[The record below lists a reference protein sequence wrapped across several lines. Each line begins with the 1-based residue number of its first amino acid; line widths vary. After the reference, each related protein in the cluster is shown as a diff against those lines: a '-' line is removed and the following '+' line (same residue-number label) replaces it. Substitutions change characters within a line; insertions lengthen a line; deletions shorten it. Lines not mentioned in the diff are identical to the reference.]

1 MPLNAPDPRVGG
13 PRTHRPARGGLGP
26 RRSRVL
32 VPAALGCPKGYS
44 YAGLYSPT
52 KANGIAATISMLDTP
67 AAVGGS
73 NHVAGWIGVGGP
85 GLGPH
90 GADEW
95 LQVGLATF
103 GDSNEGRL
111 YYELAQPGHAP
122 EYVELATGI
131 VPGIKVRVAVMEL
144 QFARDAWI
152 VVSPAGI
159 GPVLPPTE
167 PSGLGTGGGLREL
180 CRDEAVQPLLVPI
193 RRPAARARRRQ
204 LADDAPGRD
213 AAGSRLEVA
222 SPRCLR
228 VQRHRG
234 LSGATLP
241 TAATARCGVV

>member
-1 MPLNAPDPRVGG
+1 M
-13 PRTHRPARGGLGP
+13 ARARIALLAGVSALAAA
-26 RRSRVL
+26 VL
-32 VPAALGCPKGYS
+32 VPAALACPKGYS

-111 YYELAQPGHAP
+111 YYELAQPGRAP

-159 GPVLPPTE
+159 SGPFYLPRSHQAWE
-167 PSGLGTGGGLREL
+167 PVAAGESYAATRQCNRYSYRFGGL
-180 CRDEAVQPLLVPI
+180 
-193 RRPAARARRRQ
+193 Q
-204 LADDAPGRD
+204 LAGADGSWRTMRRAETLQDPGWKLRRH
-213 AAGSRLEVA
+213 GA
-222 SPRCLR
+222 SAF
-228 VQRHRG
+228 
-234 LSGATLP
+234 SATGA
-241 TAATARCGVV
+241 